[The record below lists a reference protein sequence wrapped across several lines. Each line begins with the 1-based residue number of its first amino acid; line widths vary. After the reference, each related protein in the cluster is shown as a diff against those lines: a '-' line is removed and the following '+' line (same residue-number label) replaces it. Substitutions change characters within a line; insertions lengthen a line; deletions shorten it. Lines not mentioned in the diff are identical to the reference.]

1 MKRYLMIVIMSF
13 TLVLTAYA
21 KEYRW
26 NYNLCFDAPE
36 EARIAYNSRV
46 RLEMVWHDMAYIVN
60 VCRNV
65 GDNDEL
71 LKRDLQRTA
80 ADYNMWDTRT
90 SKYSNKSFIGF
101 CLHGTLPDGSTADIY
116 NLQSKKTQLCIQVI
130 VNYTRDS
137 AKDAQKL
144 IKSIKEQEPP
154 KKKKPKVKQKV
165 QKKNAPPKPIKKST
179 TSPAELYEI

>member
-101 CLHGTLPDGSTADIY
+101 CIP
-116 NLQSKKTQLCIQVI
+116 VF
-130 VNYTRDS
+130 
-137 AKDAQKL
+137 
-144 IKSIKEQEPP
+144 KSI
-154 KKKKPKVKQKV
+154 
-165 QKKNAPPKPIKKST
+165 IST
-179 TSPAELYEI
+179 SESIRTQGF

>member
-1 MKRYLMIVIMSF
+1 MALA
-13 TLVLTAYA
+13 LVMNVHA
-21 KEYRW
+21 KEYHW
-26 NYNLCFDAPE
+26 NYNLHFDAPE
-36 EARIAYNSRV
+36 KGRVAYNSRV
-46 RLEMVWHDMAYIVN
+46 RLEMVWHDMTYIVN

-80 ADYNMWDTRT
+80 AGYNMWDTRT
-90 SKYSNKSFIGF
+90 TKFSNKAFKGF

-116 NLQSKKTQLCIQVI
+116 NLQSKKSKLCIQVL

-144 IKSIKEQEPP
+144 IKSLCEQEPP
-154 KKKKPKVKQKV
+154 KKKQPKVKQKV
-165 QKKNAPPKPIKKST
+165 QKKNEPPKPIKQPT
-179 TSPAELYEI
+179 ASPGELYEI